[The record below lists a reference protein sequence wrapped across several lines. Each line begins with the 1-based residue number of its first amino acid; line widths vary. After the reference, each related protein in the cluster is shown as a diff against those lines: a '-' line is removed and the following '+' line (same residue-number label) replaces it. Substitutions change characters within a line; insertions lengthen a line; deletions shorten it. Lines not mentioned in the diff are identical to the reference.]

1 MEGATME
8 KIKEF
13 TYGSY
18 IYMVLKFAGKKYIVE
33 NYAGRDCSWK
43 LYKTS
48 ADNNP
53 EKREILI
60 KAFNKL
66 Y

>member
-1 MEGATME
+1 MK

-18 IYMVLKFAGKKYIVE
+18 IYMELVFAGKKYTVE
-33 NYAGRDCSWK
+33 NYAGRDCTWNH
-43 LYKTS
+43 YKTS
-48 ADNNP
+48 ADQDASR
-53 EKREILI
+53 RELLI